1 MIDEAR
7 APTVTTWL
15 DGACVT
21 VPADDPRLAEV
32 QAQRTRARHL
42 ANLRRLDLHGR
53 RNYFCEV
60 ARSEGEAAAEALK
73 NAFGADWERRQRAK
87 AR

>member
-1 MIDEAR
+1 MNDEAR

-32 QAQRTRARHL
+32 EAARVRARHL
-42 ANLRRLDLHGR
+42 ANLRRLDLQGR
-53 RNYFCEV
+53 RNYFAEV
-60 ARSEGEAAAEALK
+60 ARSEGEAAAEGLK
-73 NAFGADWERRQRAK
+73 NAFSADWERRQRQN

>member
-15 DGACVT
+15 DGACIT
-21 VPADDPRLAEV
+21 VPAGDPRLAEV
-32 QAQRTRARHL
+32 EAARTQARHL

-53 RNYFCEV
+53 RNYFAEA

-73 NAFGADWERRQRAK
+73 NAFSADWERRQRGK